1 MMIDNPPPA
10 PSRSLPEVT
19 LEWTLFASRWILA
32 PLYLGMI
39 LVLVGILIVF
49 MRELFTELVHVGNMD
64 AEQIIVLALSL
75 IDLSLTSNLLLIV
88 IFAGYENF
96 VSKIHVGEHEDRP
109 GWMGTVDFSNLKI
122 KLIASIVAISA
133 IALLRAFLPLADAGA
148 PVDQAKLRWMVMIHL
163 TFVVS
168 GVLLAVMDWIT
179 SHTAS
184 HAAAARED
192 IAS

>member
-1 MMIDNPPPA
+1 
-10 PSRSLPEVT
+10 
-19 LEWTLFASRWILA
+19 
-32 PLYLGMI
+32 
-39 LVLVGILIVF
+39 
-49 MRELFTELVHVGNMD
+49 MD

-184 HAAAARED
+184 HAAAVRED

>member
-184 HAAAARED
+184 HAAAVLED